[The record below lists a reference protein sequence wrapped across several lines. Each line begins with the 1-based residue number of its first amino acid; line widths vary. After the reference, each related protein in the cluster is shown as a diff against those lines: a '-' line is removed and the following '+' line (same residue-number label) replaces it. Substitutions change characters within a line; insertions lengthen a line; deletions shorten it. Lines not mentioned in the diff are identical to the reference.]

1 MQHAAFKCCWD
12 NISIATIRLQTHK
25 QISVV
30 TCAAVHAPNT
40 KSAAAEVLKPRYFK
54 MSMLKNVHVFFSNV
68 PEKHHQMSLTSM
80 ILSCLCSIIRTYWRL
95 IFFIRMLEF
104 EKYHNCGLWFIKWT
118 HSCHKHHEI
127 YQKYNLWFVARVIS
141 P

>member
-54 MSMLKNVHVFFSNV
+54 MSMLKKVHVFFSNV

-104 EKYHNCGLWFIKWT
+104 EKYHNYVVYDLLNERT
-118 HSCHKHHEI
+118 HATNTMKYTKNII
-127 YQKYNLWFVARVIS
+127 YGSLLG
-141 P
+141 